1 MITNV
6 FVENFKAI
14 YKGKSLPLQPF
25 TVFIGNNGTGKSSI
39 LEALRILQ
47 NCVATDL
54 NQAFSEWGDL
64 SKIRN
69 YNALLPQLD
78 TTESGFKK
86 QSDPI
91 LFFIEAKHKDKA
103 YQYRVAINLN
113 LSGDYYVVENEE
125 LYCNEQPLFVANVID
140 NEGNGLA
147 IFTKTKDG
155 SATELRY
162 TNNKLILGL
171 GVSALMAQEFLD
183 FREFVLRWQFL
194 YLNAHEM
201 GMPVQQN
208 RLEKEIRLDYTGR
221 NIAEYILWLRN
232 QSPESFDSL
241 IRKMLFVIPYIKDI
255 QPNVIESFTRQVELL
270 LQENSQKSK
279 PLPGWLLSSGTL
291 RVLALLAM
299 FEAPKK
305 PSVLFVDEVENGL
318 DPRTIGMLINLIQ
331 DEFATNAMQ
340 VIVTSHSPYFLD
352 LVPLTSIVVA
362 EKDQEGSKFHVPA
375 NEEALNVWKEKFT
388 PGKLYTM
395 GKLTK

>member
-6 FVENFKAI
+6 FVENFKSI
-14 YKGKSLPLQPF
+14 YKGQSLPLQPF

-69 YNALLPQLD
+69 YNAQLPQLD

-155 SATELRY
+155 SPR
-162 TNNKLILGL
+162 
-171 GVSALMAQEFLD
+171 SSS
-183 FREFVLRWQFL
+183 L
-194 YLNAHEM
+194 YSS
-201 GMPVQQN
+201 
-208 RLEKEIRLDYTGR
+208 RLPKARR
-221 NIAEYILWLRN
+221 R
-232 QSPESFDSL
+232 DSL
-241 IRKMLFVIPYIKDI
+241 RDSVTCAAPAKVGSVSGD
-255 QPNVIESFTRQVELL
+255 LL
-270 LQENSQKSK
+270 
-279 PLPGWLLSSGTL
+279 
-291 RVLALLAM
+291 
-299 FEAPKK
+299 
-305 PSVLFVDEVENGL
+305 
-318 DPRTIGMLINLIQ
+318 
-331 DEFATNAMQ
+331 
-340 VIVTSHSPYFLD
+340 
-352 LVPLTSIVVA
+352 
-362 EKDQEGSKFHVPA
+362 
-375 NEEALNVWKEKFT
+375 
-388 PGKLYTM
+388 
-395 GKLTK
+395 